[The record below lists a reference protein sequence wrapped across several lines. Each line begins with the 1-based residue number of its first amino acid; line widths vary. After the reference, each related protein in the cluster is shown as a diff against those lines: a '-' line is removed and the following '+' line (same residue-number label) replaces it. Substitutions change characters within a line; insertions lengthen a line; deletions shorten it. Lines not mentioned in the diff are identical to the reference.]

1 MLGVNDDGLALG
13 TSDGSVDGIK
23 LGEHGTPD
31 GVLDGSRL
39 GTMLGVN
46 DDGLALGTSDGSVD
60 GIKLGTPDGDFFK
73 LPLHFI
79 EQ

>member
-39 GTMLGVN
+39 GTMLN
-46 DDGLALGTSDGSVD
+46 DGLARGTRDGSVD